1 MKTKYGFEFSNV
13 VVLQEKKR
21 LINQLWKILPMRE
34 NGEDWENQ
42 LSNVIEEISGLN
54 LLYSNKLNF
63 MILLAKLENLFYI
76 QSFSNFRKNIFESIT
91 LLDEVL
97 TNVE

>member
-13 VVLQEKKR
+13 VILQEKKR

>member
-76 QSFSNFRKNIFESIT
+76 QSFPNFRKNIFESIT